1 MLHWRFFVNG
11 SMKWYLPLLCH
22 LICLTIH
29 SSLSACHCVCAR
41 QLVPEGNALQAA
53 DWVLFTLPRLQNLW
67 CKRPRAKE
75 KNSFCIASNT
85 LEFNGF
91 RHGVLLKSVVMM
103 KVIYECKS
111 WIQAGV
117 LVCSEAW
124 NCSAQVLDACRGYQH
139 LCVCSSAVCIYCP

>member
-1 MLHWRFFVNG
+1 MVPTFTVPFDLFNYTQQLV
-11 SMKWYLPLLCH
+11 SLPLGLCK
-22 LICLTIH
+22 
-29 SSLSACHCVCAR
+29 AV
-41 QLVPEGNALQAA
+41 
-53 DWVLFTLPRLQNLW
+53 DWVLFTLPRPQNLW

-103 KVIYECKS
+103 KVIYEFKS

-117 LVCSEAW
+117 LVSSEAW
-124 NCSAQVLDACRGYQH
+124 NCSAQVLDACCGYQH
-139 LCVCSSAVCIYCP
+139 LCLQFSCVYLLSISRFNRFKMESRFAYKHYL